1 MSAYNTVRSDGKK
14 TTVHR
19 AVMEAHL
26 GRKLSTNEIVHHING
41 DKHDNRIENL
51 TIVTPKEH
59 AILHNQKYPTEK
71 ICVVCGKR
79 FAPHESNRKNGKV
92 CSAECKAKLNNPK
105 AIDQFT
111 MDGVFIKTWQSARQI
126 SKELCVSHSNI
137 IACCKGRQKSS
148 VGYQWRYNNG

>member
-1 MSAYNTVRSDGKK
+1 MIPMRHCQECGKLFQPK
-14 TTVHR
+14 NNSQKFCK
-19 AVMEAHL
+19 
-26 GRKLSTNEIVHHING
+26 GPHHS
-41 DKHDNRIENL
+41 
-51 TIVTPKEH
+51 
-59 AILHNQKYPTEK
+59 